1 MPRIDDV
8 SLLKKK
14 PFKKKSY
21 RPWNLLDD
29 TPSVEIKNE
38 IINLHNVR
46 EITEHKPDTNR
57 AQNEHKQSTNR
68 AQSEHKQSTN
78 RTQTEHNQHSN
89 LIETEHK
96 PDTQLSTQPSTNR
109 TQTEY
114 KPSTKTHYSSLVGMQ
129 RKLLIFLID
138 DCKNTRSRI
147 TQEMSLE
154 HLAESLKAPI
164 GGLKT
169 TLRRLEKK
177 GFIRLIEFKNGRGGW
192 RKYEIPNDVYQELMR
207 LHLESK
213 LNTNRTQTE
222 HKPDTKLNTQPST
235 TFSSSSSVI
244 NNKDT
249 TTSKALENESGL
261 LLSEEWEEI
270 DLTPLAEI
278 GFSKHHLKQ
287 IASQNKIS
295 ATLVQES
302 INTFAFDLNQ
312 NGKGKALKT
321 NPVNYLMGI
330 LRNGIPYSPPSNYES
345 PEKRAM
351 RIYLEKKK
359 EIEQKQAAIE
369 EELLKAEF
377 NDWQNTLTNEQ
388 IEQIL
393 PDDIKKSNLAP
404 AKIASLRT
412 YFRNEIWPCKREE
425 IIKCKF

>member
-1 MPRIDDV
+1 MPRIDDI

-57 AQNEHKQSTNR
+57 TQSEHKPSTNR
-68 AQSEHKQSTN
+68 AQSEH
-78 RTQTEHNQHSN
+78 NQN
-89 LIETEHK
+89 NDLIETEHK
-96 PDTQLSTQPSTNR
+96 PDTQPDTQPSTNR
-109 TQTEY
+109 TQTEH
-114 KPSTKTHYSSLVGMQ
+114 KPSTKTHYSSLVGIQ

-177 GFIRLIEFKNGRGGW
+177 GFIWLIEFKNGRGGW

-235 TFSSSSSVI
+235 TISSSSSVI
-244 NNKDT
+244 NNKET
-249 TTSKALENESGL
+249 TTSELSENDSEHF
-261 LLSEEWEEI
+261 LSEEWQVINIE
-270 DLTPLAEI
+270 PLADI

-287 IASQNKIS
+287 IANQNKIS
-295 ATLVQES
+295 TALVQES
-302 INTFAFDLNQ
+302 INAFAFDLKQ
-312 NGKGKALKT
+312 NGKSKTLKT
-321 NPVNYLMGI
+321 SPINYLMGI
-330 LRNGIPYSPPSNYES
+330 LRNGIPYSPPPNYES
-345 PEKRAM
+345 EEGRAM
-351 RIYLEKKK
+351 RIYLERKR
-359 EIEQKQAAIE
+359 EIEKKQVELE

-377 NDWQNTLTNEQ
+377 NDWQNTLTKEQ
-388 IEQIL
+388 IDKIL
-393 PDDIKKSNLAP
+393 PEDIKNSKLAP
-404 AKIASLRT
+404 AKIACLRT
-412 YFRNEIWPCKREE
+412 YFKNEIWPAKLKN
-425 IIKCKF
+425 IINNTINKNKFLND

>member
-1 MPRIDDV
+1 MPRIDDI

-29 TPSVEIKNE
+29 SPFIETKNE
-38 IINLHNVR
+38 IINLDNVR

-57 AQNEHKQSTNR
+57 AQSEHKLDTNR
-68 AQSEHKQSTN
+68 AQ
-78 RTQTEHNQHSN
+78 TEHNRN
-89 LIETEHK
+89 NDLTETEHK
-96 PDTQLSTQPSTNR
+96 PDTQPDTQPSTNW
-109 TQTEY
+109 TQTEH
-114 KPSTKTHYSSLVGMQ
+114 KPSTKSHYSSLVGMQ

-154 HLAESLKAPI
+154 HLAESLKAAI

-235 TFSSSSSVI
+235 TISSSSSVI

-249 TTSKALENESGL
+249 TTSEASENESEL
-261 LLSEEWEEI
+261 LLSEEWNEI
-270 DLTPLAEI
+270 DILPLAEI

-287 IASQNKIS
+287 IASQNKLS
-295 ATLVQES
+295 AAIVQES
-302 INTFAFDLNQ
+302 INTFAFDLKEN
-312 NGKGKALKT
+312 NKGKALKT

-359 EIEQKQAAIE
+359 EVESKQIAME
-369 EELLKAEF
+369 EELLKSEF
-377 NDWQNTLTNEQ
+377 NDWHNTLTKEQ
-388 IEQIL
+388 INEIL
-393 PDDIKKSNLAP
+393 PEDIKNSTLAP
-404 AKIASLRT
+404 AKIACLRT
-412 YFRNEIWPCKREE
+412 HYRNEIWPTKRQE
-425 IIKCKF
+425 IVNMKCVE